1 MHAGNRPEASAGNAT
16 SSELSDIP
24 ASHALRRDGAVGLHV
39 SVKHPSAATAPPP
52 ADIATERRLCRRLA
66 WQVLPV
72 LMLAYL
78 AAYIDRTNVSFASL
92 QLHGQLGFSDAVFG
106 FGAGVFSLGYVVF
119 ELPSNMILQRVG
131 ARIWLTRIILV
142 WGAVTALTV
151 LVSTS
156 KQFYV
161 MRYLLGIAEAGLVPG
176 IVYYIARSFPYHYRA
191 RMLSTFY
198 AALPLS
204 GVIGAPAAGFILQ
217 YFDGAMHVPGWK
229 WMLIVESLPAFLAA
243 SFCWWRLDDDVTTS
257 TRYSTEDR
265 ARLVSALARSRS
277 SSESIHPD
285 QIYSSPLVLAFGALY
300 FLDVFGIYG
309 YTLWAPTIVHSL
321 GVSGDLRIG
330 LITVLPNLVAI
341 AVMIAVGR
349 NADKTRSR
357 RLHVAALLFV
367 AALGLALAAALHQHL
382 WLSVMG
388 LCIANACLLSV
399 PPVFWS
405 MPITVLG
412 PASAANGIAWISAI
426 GNLGGFFGPYT
437 VGHLKQSSGSLL
449 APVMTMIGCLL
460 LGVVLTMLLPKR
472 LVDG

>member
-1 MHAGNRPEASAGNAT
+1 MNREPAGACPRT
-16 SSELSDIP
+16 
-24 ASHALRRDGAVGLHV
+24 
-39 SVKHPSAATAPPP
+39 
-52 ADIATERRLCRRLA
+52 ADIAIEQRICRRLA

-72 LMLAYL
+72 MMLAYL

-131 ARIWLTRIILV
+131 ARLWLTRIILV
-142 WGAVTALTV
+142 WGAVTAFTA
-151 LVSTS
+151 LVATP

-176 IVYYIARSFPYHYRA
+176 IVYYLSRSFPCHYRA

-204 GVIGAPAAGFILQ
+204 GVIGAPLAGLIMQ
-217 YFDGAMHVPGWK
+217 DFDGALQIAGWK
-229 WMLIVESLPAFLAA
+229 WMLIVESLPACVAA
-243 SFCWWRLDDDVTTS
+243 LFCWWRLDDDVTTS
-257 TRYSTEDR
+257 PRYSPEDR
-265 ARLVSALARSRS
+265 AHLVRALERDRAS
-277 SSESIHPD
+277 SQSIHPD
-285 QIYSSPLVLAFGALY
+285 QVYSSPLVLAFGALY
-300 FLDVFGIYG
+300 FFDVFAIYG
-309 YTLWAPTIVHSL
+309 YTLWAPAIVHSL
-321 GVSGDLRIG
+321 GVSGNLRIS

-349 NADKTRSR
+349 NADRTRSR

-367 AALGLALAAALHQHL
+367 AALGLALAALLHRHL
-382 WLSVMG
+382 WLSVAG

-449 APVMTMIGCLL
+449 APVVTMIGCLL
-460 LGVVLTMLLPKR
+460 LGVVLTLLLPKR